1 MKYRKEAVS
10 SVRFFGRVWNRPPF
24 LESSFAVLTLLDYRS
39 RRLPCSVMRVPFRP
53 VCLTASPFSSSS
65 SKSLRRRY
73 SLTGAPRSSER
84 DWRRKLLPVGEPA
97 SWAFRIRMRSCFSS
111 SDRRLLSNDASD
123 NREGSFHGSSSAR
136 SIRRHCEA
144 SMTFPGQFVGKENTP
159 DALRNVAGR

>member
-1 MKYRKEAVS
+1 MKCRKEAVS

-24 LESSFAVLTLLDYRS
+24 LESSFAVLTFLDYRS
-39 RRLPCSVMRVPFRP
+39 RRLPCSVMRVPFLP

-84 DWRRKLLPVGEPA
+84 YWRRKLLPVREPA

-111 SDRRLLSNDASD
+111 SDRRLLS
-123 NREGSFHGSSSAR
+123 RR
-136 SIRRHCEA
+136 IRKAVFTVLHQLEVFGGIA
-144 SMTFPGQFVGKENTP
+144 KLPDVSGPVVGKENTP